1 MSGKHFEAFLVKN
14 LRDWLLERI
23 EAGARY
29 QFKSPDP
36 ENTRGLVSE
45 LLESRDGVLEIQDQ
59 ELSYLSIN
67 GCRLL
72 VSGHLEQPDVDSGC
86 YTENYISSLR
96 DAVAAQEAPFE
107 NCALLIIHNSLLDTL
122 INSAFDLA
130 QGKAVWSPR
139 QTKEKLDAL
148 ISDDMNSQVASRCL
162 LEHQVRVINEE
173 GSSVFGFRHLHDAVI
188 DGDLRFQELGLF
200 NDPQVLSNSDE
211 KQVARRLE
219 ANRQLREEIEFAVE
233 HFPNDLEDRLTKFGS
248 KFIQKH
254 FGDNPETS
262 WKDLN
267 YGDFRA
273 EEDRQKNLTLDY
285 EGVEVNGC
293 EVEVRDKK
301 ETAAGRR
308 DKHLIIEVPADQ
320 ELFNFKVRFVG
331 QRLEKRELALQPKSM
346 SEFIDIDFS
355 SRGDKSTFTIS
366 GSSGV
371 DPRFFSLRLNRDSAN
386 EKYSFHCM
394 VIREGTFHLS
404 AFDNRF
410 LVDYRRKALVLQAD
424 QHVLELNPDL
434 TSSIELKDSGQTIA
448 TSEFGKVDFGQLY
461 DESDEVSFT
470 LTNGEAE
477 LKILVE
483 GEPSK
488 ETLRLPVLFDT
499 NRFARLFKNDEF
511 NGVYKPG
518 KETVVFDNQESEP
531 LFLRKWLLQAES
543 AFVNEGWV
551 EWDNDR
557 KKGIPSSGLELADN
571 ALYEAYSALIEY
583 FQKHKT
589 LPSLASWG
597 PELVALGKEYVRA
610 CIDYLEQI
618 PTGKSLSYSE
628 RLVVRLGFVT
638 LNEKRFLS
646 PFHPLVMSY
655 YLKLVEEI
663 VLDGEARSFRQ
674 LPEVT
679 KSRLNPR
686 GLLPHLFDKEN
697 QYNYT
702 QAVPENPF
710 WLEIVPH
717 QETSFDFV
725 TNLVKHKIE
734 EFTSTFNQLF
744 LQVDDAPLLINSVN
758 NAENTELFQGLVS
771 YYQAHLQEGLHIHV
785 NLYDQQL
792 VETEF
797 DKFAEMGMYEEI
809 KDTYKLDKGAAR
821 RNADAVIDLLRTRLT
836 FSKFRHENVEKQ
848 AYAHLTFFK
857 NDQKVEAVDNNIS
870 EHLSGVACGGLLSG
884 ESSRSE
890 SDRYFTA
897 FGLSGV
903 DYDDAPHL
911 KLAKLTGTLW
921 RPSQSKNDVYHDHS
935 AISLA
940 VSQEFMALL
949 ERSYDSSLWTTIIDP
964 KVTLKFFQAKTGVIL
979 IHYSDQ
985 YTSSSGYDAI
995 TVTKQID
1002 LYKNVLGNAGNELI
1016 REFNAFN
1023 GEWLL
1028 KLITDQS
1035 KEKTAKEG
1043 IIGAYK
1049 VVSAMLAQSDITWVP
1064 LSVAEMIRVAGNIGL
1079 AMSDSD
1085 FSRHNKN
1092 IRKGAISDDILF
1104 AGFKDD
1110 RLYLLPVEV
1119 KAGGRPDFSKA
1130 REQALELKQYMG
1142 KNLLGPNPDTLEAK
1156 LYRGLFVRQVLLQI
1170 EKYELYQVFES
1181 DHFSGL
1187 LSNRE
1192 AWLEGNYSIGELPD
1206 DYPKALVVAH
1216 INNESCFEEK
1226 YELKG
1231 GMLEAEIPMGLLDQL
1246 VRTPYQELRDKI
1258 ENSSLLHIPGQYF
1271 LQPFSQRNPQAP
1283 EDVKSET
1290 QNSSQT
1296 DKVVYPFEKNATE
1309 EIPAV
1314 ADDPSG
1320 ALTEQVLAEPTAGP
1334 LAIQFGTDVQTGEAI
1349 YWEPT
1354 NTEKVFNTNTGIIGT
1369 MGTGKTQFTK
1379 SVITQLHRKQDQNVD
1394 GLPIGILIFDYKADY
1409 VKEDF
1414 VEATNAKVLDL
1425 YHLPFNPFAI
1435 FGDRPMQPVHTAN
1448 LFRSTLA
1455 KAFGLGNRQQNKI
1468 RTLVMEA
1475 YERAGIL
1482 PQDRSTWDKAAPTLR
1497 DIWELYQEQE
1507 KVEHDSL
1514 HAALDDL
1521 MSFEI
1526 FEPDT
1531 SRTLS
1536 LYDMLN
1542 GVTVLNLSG
1551 YDPQIQN
1558 LIVALTL
1565 DLFYTQMHQRGSSLL
1580 TEKYRQISKIILVD
1594 EADNF
1599 MSQDFESL
1607 RKILKEGRE
1616 FGVGSIL
1623 STQELT
1629 HFRTG
1634 ENDYSN
1640 MIFSWVIHQV
1650 PSVMAKDVKSVFSVT
1665 SKSDEDFFINQIRK
1679 MSKHQSLYISGNKNI
1694 KKIDD
1699 LAFWKII

>member
-14 LRDWLLERI
+14 LRDWLQERI
-23 EAGARY
+23 EAGTRY

-45 LLESRDGVLEIQDQ
+45 LLASRDGVLEVQGQ

-107 NCALLIIHNSLLDTL
+107 NCALLIVHNSLLDTL

-200 NDPQVLSNSDE
+200 NDPQVLSNSNE

-254 FGDNPETS
+254 FGDNPEES

-285 EGVEVNGC
+285 EGVTVNGC

-308 DKHLIIEVPADQ
+308 DKHLIIQVPADQ
-320 ELFNFKVRFVG
+320 ELFEFKVKFVG
-331 QRLEKRELALQPKSM
+331 QQLNKRELALLPKSV
-346 SEFIDIDFS
+346 SELVDIDFFA
-355 SRGDKSTFTIS
+355 RGDKSTFTIS
-366 GSSGV
+366 GGCGV
-371 DPRFFSLRLNRDSAN
+371 GPRFFSLRLNRDSSN

-394 VIREGTFHLS
+394 VIREGEFYLS

-410 LVDYRRKALVLQAD
+410 LIDYRRKALVLQAD
-424 QHVLELNPDL
+424 EHALELNPDI

-448 TSEFGKVDFGQLY
+448 TSEFGKVEFGQLY

-499 NRFARLFKNDEF
+499 NRFARLFKNDKF
-511 NGVYKPG
+511 NGVYKPS

-531 LFLRKWLLQAES
+531 LFVRKWLLQAES
-543 AFVNEGWV
+543 AFVNEECV

-557 KKGIPSSGLELADN
+557 KKGIPSSGLGLADT
-571 ALYEAYSALIEY
+571 ALHEAYRALIGY
-583 FQKHKT
+583 FREHKT

-597 PELVALGKEYVRA
+597 PELVALGKEYVHA

-618 PTGKSLSYSE
+618 PTGKSLSHSD
-628 RLVVRLGFVT
+628 RLVVRLGFVK

-655 YLKLVEEI
+655 YLNLVEEI
-663 VLDGEARSFRQ
+663 VQDGEARSFRQ

-679 KSRLNPR
+679 KSRLNAR
-686 GLLPHLFDKEN
+686 GLIPHLFDKEN

-725 TNLVKHKIE
+725 TNLVRHKIE

-758 NAENTELFQGLVS
+758 NAENTELFQGIVS

-809 KDTYKLDKGAAR
+809 KDTYRLDQGAAR

-836 FSKFRHENVEKQ
+836 YSKFRHENVEEQ

-857 NDQKVEAVDNNIS
+857 NDQKVEAVANNIDD
-870 EHLSGVACGGLLSG
+870 HLSGVACGGLLCG
-884 ESSRSE
+884 ESSRNE
-890 SDRYFTA
+890 GDRHFTA
-897 FGLSGV
+897 FGLKGV

-911 KLAKLTGTLW
+911 KLAKLIGTLW
-921 RPSQSKNDVYHDHS
+921 RPAQSKNDVYHEHS
-935 AISLA
+935 ATSLA
-940 VSQEFMALL
+940 VNQEFMTLL
-949 ERSYDSSLWTTIIDP
+949 GRSYDSSIWTTIIDP
-964 KVTLKFFQAKTGVIL
+964 KVTLKFFEAKTGVIL

-995 TVTKQID
+995 TVTKKID

-1064 LSVAEMIRVAGNIGL
+1064 ISVAEMIRVAGNIGL

-1085 FSRHNKN
+1085 FSRHNRN

-1110 RLYLLPVEV
+1110 LLYLLPVEV

-1130 REQALELKQYMG
+1130 KEQALELKQYMG
-1142 KNLLGPNPDTLEAK
+1142 KNLLGPSPDTLEAR

-1170 EKYELYQVFES
+1170 EKYELYQVFEN

-1187 LSNRE
+1187 LNNRE
-1192 AWLEGNYSIGELPD
+1192 VWLEGNYRIGELPD
-1206 DYPKALVVAH
+1206 NYPQALVVAH

-1226 YELKG
+1226 YELKAG
-1231 GMLEAEIPMGLLDQL
+1231 VLEAEIPMGLLDQL
-1246 VRTPYQELRDKI
+1246 VRTPYQKLRDKI
-1258 ENSSLLHIPGQYF
+1258 ENSSLLHIPVRYF
-1271 LQPFSQRNPQAP
+1271 LQPFSPQNAIVP
-1283 EDVKSET
+1283 GEVKSET
-1290 QNSSQT
+1290 PNSSQT
-1296 DKVVYPFEKNATE
+1296 EKVVYPFEKQAPE
-1309 EIPAV
+1309 YIPAV

-1320 ALTEQVLAEPTAGP
+1320 AVTEKVAAGPMAVP
-1334 LAIQFGTDVQTGEAI
+1334 LAIQFGTEVQTGEAV

-1379 SVITQLHRKQDQNVD
+1379 SVITQLHRNQDQNVN

-1475 YERAGIL
+1475 YERAGIF
-1482 PQDRSTWDKAAPTLR
+1482 PQDRSTWDRAAPTLR
-1497 DIWELYQEQE
+1497 DIWGLYQDQE

-1531 SRTLS
+1531 SKTKS
-1536 LYDMLN
+1536 LYEMLT
-1542 GVTVLNLSG
+1542 GVTVINLSG

-1565 DLFYTQMHQRGSSLL
+1565 DLFLTQMHQQGSSALSG
-1580 TEKYRQISKIILVD
+1580 KNRQISKVILVD

-1607 RKILKEGRE
+1607 KKILKEGRE
-1616 FGVGSIL
+1616 FGVGTIL

-1640 MIFSWVIHQV
+1640 LILSWIIHQV
-1650 PSVMAKDVKSVFSVT
+1650 PSVSSRDIKSIFSIS
-1665 SKSDEDFFINQIRK
+1665 SKPEEDAIASTIRK
-1679 MSKHQSLYISGNKNI
+1679 MEKHKSLYVAGDKTVR
-1694 KKIDD
+1694 KIRD
-1699 LAFWKII
+1699 LAFFEL

>member
-14 LRDWLLERI
+14 LKDWIYERI

-45 LLESRDGVLEIQDQ
+45 LLASRDGVLQIQGQ
-59 ELSYLSIN
+59 KLSYLSIN

-86 YTENYISSLR
+86 YTENYISNLR

-122 INSAFDLA
+122 INSALDLA
-130 QGKAVWSPR
+130 QGKTVWSPR
-139 QTKEKLDAL
+139 QTKEKLDTL
-148 ISDDMNSQVASRCL
+148 ISDDMSSQVASRCL

-200 NDPQVLSNSDE
+200 NDPQVLSNSNE

-254 FGDNPETS
+254 FGDNPEVS
-262 WKDLN
+262 WKDLK

-285 EGVEVNGC
+285 EGVTVNGC

-320 ELFNFKVRFVG
+320 TLFNFKVRFVG

-346 SEFIDIDFS
+346 SEVIDIDFS
-355 SRGDKSTFTIS
+355 SRGEKSTFTICGDS
-366 GSSGV
+366 DV
-371 DPRFFSLRLNRDSAN
+371 EPRFFSLRLNRDSSN

-410 LVDYRRKALVLQAD
+410 LIDYRRKSLVLQAD
-424 QHVLELNPDL
+424 QHVLELNPNL
-434 TSSIELKDSGQTIA
+434 TSSVELKDSGQTIA

-477 LKILVE
+477 LKVLVE
-483 GEPSK
+483 GEPSR

-531 LFLRKWLLQAES
+531 LFLRKWLLQIES
-543 AFVNEGWV
+543 VFVNENCV
-551 EWDNDR
+551 EWDHDR
-557 KKGIPSSGLELADN
+557 KKGISGSGLELADT
-571 ALYEAYSALIEY
+571 ALQEAYSALMGY

-597 PELVALGKEYVRA
+597 PELVALGKEYVLA
-610 CIDYLEQI
+610 CIDYLEKI
-618 PTGKSLSYSE
+618 PTGKSLNYSN

-655 YLKLVEEI
+655 YLNLVEEI

-679 KSRLNPR
+679 KSRLNAR
-686 GLLPHLFDKEN
+686 GLIPHLFDKEN

-758 NAENTELFQGLVS
+758 NAENTELFRGLVS

-836 FSKFRHENVEKQ
+836 FSKFRHENVERQ

-890 SDRYFTA
+890 DDRYFTA
-897 FGLSGV
+897 FGVSGV
-903 DYDDAPHL
+903 NYDDVPHL
-911 KLAKLTGTLW
+911 KLAKLIGTLW

-964 KVTLKFFQAKTGVIL
+964 KVTLKFFEAKTGVIL

-1064 LSVAEMIRVAGNIGL
+1064 ISVAEMIRVAGNIGL

-1085 FSRHNKN
+1085 FSRHNRN

-1104 AGFKDD
+1104 AGFKDE

-1119 KAGGRPDFSKA
+1119 KAGGRPDFAKA
-1130 REQALELKQYMG
+1130 KEQALELRQYMG
-1142 KNLLGPNPDTLEAK
+1142 QNLLGPTPDTLEAK

-1170 EKYELYQVFES
+1170 EKYELYEVFEA

-1206 DYPKALVVAH
+1206 DYPKAMVVAH
-1216 INNESCFEEK
+1216 INNESCFEEQ
-1226 YELKG
+1226 YELKDG
-1231 GMLEAEIPMGLLDQL
+1231 VLEAEIPMGILDQL

-1258 ENSSLLHIPGQYF
+1258 ENSSLLHIPGKYF
-1271 LQPFSQRNPQAP
+1271 LQPFSRQDPKAP
-1283 EDVKSET
+1283 EGVKNET
-1290 QNSSQT
+1290 PNGSQT
-1296 DKVVYPFEKNATE
+1296 ANVVYPFEKNAPEYT
-1309 EIPAV
+1309 PAV
-1314 ADDPSG
+1314 ADDLSATVPEKV
-1320 ALTEQVLAEPTAGP
+1320 AAGP
-1334 LAIQFGTDVQTGEAI
+1334 LAIQFGTEAQTGEAV

-1379 SVITQLHRKQDQNVD
+1379 SVITQLHRNQDQNVD

-1409 VKEDF
+1409 VKKDF
-1414 VEATNAKVLDL
+1414 VAATNAKVLDL

-1475 YERAGIL
+1475 YERAGIF
-1482 PQDRSTWDKAAPTLR
+1482 PQDRSTWNRPAPTLR
-1497 DIWELYQEQE
+1497 DIWGLYQEQE

-1565 DLFYTQMHQRGSSLL
+1565 DLFYIQMHQRGSSLL
-1580 TEKYRQISKIILVD
+1580 TEKYRQISKVILVD

-1640 MIFSWVIHQV
+1640 MIYSWVIHQV
-1650 PSVMAKDVKSVFSVT
+1650 PSVMSKDVKSVFNVT
-1665 SKSDEDFFINQIRK
+1665 SKTDEDFLLTQIRT
-1679 MSKHQSLYISGNKNI
+1679 MSKHQSLYVSGNKNI

>member
-14 LRDWLLERI
+14 LRDWLRERI

-45 LLESRDGVLEIQDQ
+45 LLENRDGVLEIQGQ

-200 NDPQVLSNSDE
+200 NDPQVLSNSNE

-518 KETVVFDNQESEP
+518 KDTVVFDNQESEP

-543 AFVNEGWV
+543 AFVNENCV
-551 EWDNDR
+551 EWDHDR
-557 KKGIPSSGLELADN
+557 RKGIPSSGLELADN

-597 PELVALGKEYVRA
+597 PELVALGKEYVHA

-618 PTGKSLSYSE
+618 PTGKSLSYSQ

-771 YYQAHLQEGLHIHV
+771 YYQAHLKDGLHIHV
-785 NLYDQQL
+785 NLYDQKL

-890 SDRYFTA
+890 GDRYFTA

-903 DYDDAPHL
+903 DYDDVPHL
-911 KLAKLTGTLW
+911 KLAKLIGTLW

-964 KVTLKFFQAKTGVIL
+964 KVTLKFFEAKTGVIL

-1064 LSVAEMIRVAGNIGL
+1064 ISVAEMIRVAGNIGL

-1119 KAGGRPDFSKA
+1119 KAGGRPDFPKA
-1130 REQALELKQYMG
+1130 KEQALELKQYMG
-1142 KNLLGPNPDTLEAK
+1142 NNLLGPSPDTLEAK

-1170 EKYELYQVFES
+1170 EKYELYQVFEN

-1187 LSNRE
+1187 LNNRE
-1192 AWLEGNYSIGELPD
+1192 SWLEGNYLIGELPD
-1206 DYPKALVVAH
+1206 DYPQALVVAH

-1231 GMLEAEIPMGLLDQL
+1231 CVLEAEIPMGLLDQL

-1258 ENSSLLHIPGQYF
+1258 KNSSLLHIPGKYF
-1271 LQPFSQRNPQAP
+1271 LQPFSQQNPQAP
-1283 EDVKSET
+1283 EDVNSET
-1290 QNSSQT
+1290 PNSIQT
-1296 DKVVYPFEKNATE
+1296 EKVVYPFEKTVPE
-1309 EIPAV
+1309 GIPAV

-1320 ALTEQVLAEPTAGP
+1320 ALTEKVDAEPTAGP
-1334 LAIQFGTDVQTGEAI
+1334 LAIQFGTEVQTGEAV

-1379 SVITQLHRKQDQNVD
+1379 SVITQLHRNQDQNVD

-1475 YERAGIL
+1475 YERAGIF
-1482 PQDRSTWDKAAPTLR
+1482 PQDRSTWDRVAPTLR
-1497 DIWELYQEQE
+1497 DIWELYQDQE
-1507 KVEHDSL
+1507 KIEHDSL

-1531 SRTLS
+1531 SKTKS
-1536 LYDMLN
+1536 LYEMLT
-1542 GVTVLNLSG
+1542 GVTVINLSG

-1565 DLFYTQMHQRGSSLL
+1565 DLFLTQMHQQGSSALSG
-1580 TEKYRQISKIILVD
+1580 KNRQISKIILVD

-1607 RKILKEGRE
+1607 KKILKEGRE
-1616 FGVGSIL
+1616 FGVGTIL

-1634 ENDYSN
+1634 DNDYSN
-1640 MIFSWVIHQV
+1640 LILSWIIHQV
-1650 PSVMAKDVKSVFSVT
+1650 PSVSSRDIKSVFSVS
-1665 SKSDEDFFINQIRK
+1665 SKSEEDAIASAVKK
-1679 MSKHQSLYISGNKNI
+1679 MEKHKSLYVAGDKTVS
-1694 KKIDD
+1694 KIRD
-1699 LAFWKII
+1699 LAFFEL